1 MGVMKYLVASV
12 LVVLGGCNGA
22 KSEAK
27 TAPAS
32 EAKTPAAAAAKVPA
46 KALGDAEA
54 KPLAKVQA
62 EQAPEA
68 KAAAPVEPAVAA
80 KGPALELFEGEGGL
94 SGYRTATGEVVIPAT
109 YSMANPFVDAVAAVL
124 SDKGWV
130 LIDRTGKVLATPFL
144 FDNGPDEFVDGRA
157 RVVEGEKYGFLASTG
172 ELVVPP
178 TWSFVQAF
186 SGGYAAVCEGCKR
199 EDSGEHYF
207 MTGGKWGYVDVAG
220 TLVIPPRFDEAGP
233 FTEGRAIVKEGGRE
247 RVIGPD
253 GVEKK

>member
-1 MGVMKYLVASV
+1 MKHLLVSV
-12 LVVLGGCNGA
+12 LVVLGGCNGS
-22 KSEAK
+22 KPEAK

-32 EAKTPAAAAAKVPA
+32 EAKAGAAAEAKAPA
-46 KALGDAEA
+46 KAPVDAEA
-54 KPLAKVQA
+54 KPSAKVQD

-68 KAAAPVEPAVAA
+68 KAVAAVPAEPTVAAPM
-80 KGPALELFEGEGGL
+80 PALELFEGEGGL
-94 SGYRTATGEVVIPAT
+94 SGYRTAAGEVVIPAK

-130 LIDRTGKVLATPFL
+130 FIDRTGKTLATAFL
-144 FDNGPDEFVDGRA
+144 FDNGPDEFVEGRA

-178 TWSFVQAF
+178 TWSFAEAF

-199 EDSGEHYF
+199 EDSGEHFF

-220 TLVIPPRFDEAGP
+220 KLVIPPRFEAAGP
-233 FTEGRAIVKEGGRE
+233 FTDGRATVKEGGRE
-247 RVIGPD
+247 LVIGPD
-253 GVEKK
+253 GVEQK